1 MDRRLL
7 RSTRQP
13 GQLGFG
19 RRQQIA
25 KLVPHLPPAITEAM
39 VKAPVAAG
47 GRRESRSLVTLND
60 LEVGMVLEEDVLSG
74 ERNSP
79 GAERR
84 GNHRFIAGAITHY
97 RRRRQSGR
105 THPCFGPGAGIK
117 VTFMEK
123 SKLLL
128 VDDEPNL
135 TSALVRSLDRSQFE
149 IFTADSAQKG
159 CMILAGNDIDV
170 VVSDERMP
178 GMTGSQFL
186 TEVRKQWPN
195 TIRMILSGQADLEA
209 AVRAINE
216 GEVYRFLLKPC
227 HPKELQ
233 MTILQG
239 LQQKKLVAQSRK
251 LLQEHQKT
259 QNLLE
264 ELEKANPG
272 ITKIEMDEDGA
283 IMMDDRRQAHRRRA
297 VAARR
302 PRAGDGEG
310 RRR

>member
-1 MDRRLL
+1 MD
-7 RSTRQP
+7 
-13 GQLGFG
+13 
-19 RRQQIA
+19 
-25 KLVPHLPPAITEAM
+25 
-39 VKAPVAAG
+39 KA
-47 GRRESRSLVTLND
+47 
-60 LEVGMVLEEDVLSG
+60 
-74 ERNSP
+74 
-79 GAERR
+79 
-84 GNHRFIAGAITHY
+84 
-97 RRRRQSGR
+97 
-105 THPCFGPGAGIK
+105 
-117 VTFMEK
+117 
-123 SKLLL
+123 KLLL

-159 CMILAGNDIDV
+159 LMILAGNDIDV
-170 VVSDERMP
+170 IVSDERMP

-186 TEVRKQWPN
+186 AEVRKQWPN

-251 LLQEHQKT
+251 LLQEHQKA

-264 ELEKANPG
+264 ELEKATPG

-283 IMMDDRRQAHRRRA
+283 IMMDDSEGGADDVQSLLDDLEREMAK
-297 VAARR
+297 VARR
-302 PRAGDGEG
+302 
-310 RRR
+310 

>member
-1 MDRRLL
+1 MD
-7 RSTRQP
+7 
-13 GQLGFG
+13 
-19 RRQQIA
+19 
-25 KLVPHLPPAITEAM
+25 
-39 VKAPVAAG
+39 KA
-47 GRRESRSLVTLND
+47 
-60 LEVGMVLEEDVLSG
+60 
-74 ERNSP
+74 
-79 GAERR
+79 
-84 GNHRFIAGAITHY
+84 
-97 RRRRQSGR
+97 
-105 THPCFGPGAGIK
+105 
-117 VTFMEK
+117 
-123 SKLLL
+123 KLLL

-159 CMILAGNDIDV
+159 LMILAGNDIDV

-186 TEVRKQWPN
+186 AEVRKQWPN

-251 LLQEHQKT
+251 LLQEHQKA

-264 ELEKANPG
+264 ELEKASPG

-283 IMMDDRRQAHRRRA
+283 IMMDDSEGGADDVQSLLDDLEREMAK
-297 VAARR
+297 VARR
-302 PRAGDGEG
+302 
-310 RRR
+310 

>member
-1 MDRRLL
+1 
-7 RSTRQP
+7 
-13 GQLGFG
+13 
-19 RRQQIA
+19 
-25 KLVPHLPPAITEAM
+25 
-39 VKAPVAAG
+39 
-47 GRRESRSLVTLND
+47 
-60 LEVGMVLEEDVLSG
+60 
-74 ERNSP
+74 
-79 GAERR
+79 
-84 GNHRFIAGAITHY
+84 
-97 RRRRQSGR
+97 
-105 THPCFGPGAGIK
+105 
-117 VTFMEK
+117 MEK

-135 TSALVRSLDRSQFE
+135 TSALVRSLDRTQFE

-159 CMILAGNDIDV
+159 LMILAGNEIDV

-186 TEVRKQWPN
+186 SEVRKQWPN

-239 LQQKKLVAQSRK
+239 LQHKKLVAQSRK

-259 QNLLE
+259 MSLLE
-264 ELEKANPG
+264 ALEKDNPG
-272 ITKIEMDEDGA
+272 ITRIDMDEDGVIDMESYDA
-283 IMMDDRRQAHRRRA
+283 GSGEDVQSLLDDL
-297 VAARR
+297 
-302 PRAGDGEG
+302 EKEMLKIG
-310 RRR
+310 RR

>member
-1 MDRRLL
+1 
-7 RSTRQP
+7 
-13 GQLGFG
+13 
-19 RRQQIA
+19 
-25 KLVPHLPPAITEAM
+25 
-39 VKAPVAAG
+39 
-47 GRRESRSLVTLND
+47 
-60 LEVGMVLEEDVLSG
+60 
-74 ERNSP
+74 
-79 GAERR
+79 
-84 GNHRFIAGAITHY
+84 
-97 RRRRQSGR
+97 
-105 THPCFGPGAGIK
+105 
-117 VTFMEK
+117 MEK

-135 TSALVRSLDRSQFE
+135 TSALVRSLDRTQFE

-159 CMILAGNDIDV
+159 LLILAGNEIDV
-170 VVSDERMP
+170 IVSDERMP

-186 TEVRKQWPN
+186 AEVRKNWPN

-227 HPKELQ
+227 HPKELE

-239 LQQKKLVAQSRK
+239 LQHKKLVAQSRR

-272 ITKIEMDEDGA
+272 ITKIDMDEDGV
-283 IMMDDRRQAHRRRA
+283 IDMESYN
-297 VAARR
+297 
-302 PRAGDGEG
+302 AGNGEDVESLLNDLEKEMAKIG
-310 RRR
+310 SR